1 MLVSTVPVR
10 KRLEYAVIH
19 ARTRSRARSRSR
31 SHTRTRSRT
40 RSHPVCRKGTSPGQP
55 TATGRGRR
63 GGSWGAPEADARV
76 RIGVWVRG
84 GPVFGQH

>member
-19 ARTRSRARSRSR
+19 ARTRSR

-76 RIGVWVRG
+76 PIGVWVRG

>member
-19 ARTRSRARSRSR
+19 ARTRSR
-31 SHTRTRSRT
+31 T
-40 RSHPVCRKGTSPGQP
+40 RSHPFCRKGTSPGQP
-55 TATGRGRR
+55 TAAGRGRR
-63 GGSWGAPEADARV
+63 VGSWGAPEADARV